1 MTFSYGFS
9 GNTAEFISEQFDP
22 FSGEKQM
29 LYYMKIWDVL
39 CSTIENTLFPIKLF
53 FEDEQMYIIK
63 SQKFDEL
70 EKCSDDGRYYY
81 NMGDDYQMSIWDCKT
96 NSSMSIYLRERYERY
111 NNELYF
117 KGMQLKNAPYMVSK
131 GIWYAMDLYGLD
143 TKKTL
148 TLDRKNLRKG
158 QMKIV
163 DEILDDAVQFYFSII
178 KEAVFS
184 SKTEKSDKEYGQIYT
199 FWCIASLEDKMDLL
213 RRYSDIFSHINVS
226 VEVMKK
232 ADNSF
237 QHTEI
242 DYKDII
248 HNLDKTA
255 VADNIDDYIDHNG
268 MQEKLEVKYIK
279 DLLNEHA
286 DDIPFDIVIIDK
298 AFREVLIKSMEDRIM
313 LIPNDS
319 SNNKFMYLISYRTNT
334 DELPTDA
341 GQSTKRY
348 LLEALLKSNDGYHYH
363 DGTLRGCI
371 PALKGYDTI
380 STSMIPFG
388 IRIEYFGKKGNVIS
402 PVTTAQ
408 WQKYKHLDKKEFV
421 NAIVSSIEFD
431 NLIKHVSDNPI
442 NEKSY
447 TQEQIRAGYID
458 FIGELYDVGS
468 DAEI

>member
-1 MTFSYGFS
+1 
-9 GNTAEFISEQFDP
+9 
-22 FSGEKQM
+22 
-29 LYYMKIWDVL
+29 
-39 CSTIENTLFPIKLF
+39 
-53 FEDEQMYIIK
+53 
-63 SQKFDEL
+63 
-70 EKCSDDGRYYY
+70 
-81 NMGDDYQMSIWDCKT
+81 MGDDYQMSIWDCKT

-248 HNLDKTA
+248 NNLDKTA

>member
-1 MTFSYGFS
+1 
-9 GNTAEFISEQFDP
+9 
-22 FSGEKQM
+22 
-29 LYYMKIWDVL
+29 MKIWDVL

-237 QHTEI
+237 
-242 DYKDII
+242 
-248 HNLDKTA
+248 
-255 VADNIDDYIDHNG
+255 
-268 MQEKLEVKYIK
+268 
-279 DLLNEHA
+279 
-286 DDIPFDIVIIDK
+286 
-298 AFREVLIKSMEDRIM
+298 
-313 LIPNDS
+313 
-319 SNNKFMYLISYRTNT
+319 
-334 DELPTDA
+334 
-341 GQSTKRY
+341 
-348 LLEALLKSNDGYHYH
+348 
-363 DGTLRGCI
+363 
-371 PALKGYDTI
+371 
-380 STSMIPFG
+380 
-388 IRIEYFGKKGNVIS
+388 
-402 PVTTAQ
+402 
-408 WQKYKHLDKKEFV
+408 
-421 NAIVSSIEFD
+421 SIQ
-431 NLIKHVSDNPI
+431 NRL
-442 NEKSY
+442 
-447 TQEQIRAGYID
+447 
-458 FIGELYDVGS
+458 
-468 DAEI
+468 